1 MDKKTLDVL
10 NAVKERVSKNQAD
23 VRNEDQ
29 KLRETSSLDLE
40 TINAI
45 NDLDRQV
52 RNQTAQLEA
61 INKQSQSPGPILSTT
76 QFFNPEL
83 ALNEY
88 NMNGNSLATNSY
100 MAVRQ
105 MVGIIN
111 NHTPGVLQSIPGIN
125 QSGAGGTNTN
135 GTAVGLTAK
144 NGGLAGWWFWIM
156 ILHRI
161 QYFACNFSIK
171 CKDRKLKRAIEEYLV
186 SVVWSGWATIEKVGD
201 NYRVM
206 CATNI
211 KMNEFGEPDTWDAY
225 NRAYMWNNLQTNP
238 DKNTLAKDIKMTD
251 NMVLGQWRS
260 NGYNVW
266 FYVVAYLMNSVD
278 LLYLFWNKARLNK
291 TVILQIKGN
300 SSEAM
305 VEAQNF
311 LNPYQNVVT
320 VNSVGWLND
329 EGDKTGRVSLENKY
343 DIKDLSKGEETQYA
357 FSNFQTWT
365 NWWDKEIG
373 IRSAPVNLNTSR
385 SITDEIVPLTVE
397 IFKQQQDF
405 INCFEDFLAQIKEK
419 WGIQVDYDFLDN
431 IMIENL
437 DPANVS
443 SKAEGGNESEQ
454 KHNNGDP
461 QETGDA
467 R

>member
-1 MDKKTLDVL
+1 MKKSPEDVIKSLKSKINANNKDIEETDKKHR
-10 NAVKERVSKNQAD
+10 EQ
-23 VRNEDQ
+23 NE
-29 KLRETSSLDLE
+29 LYVEATN
-40 TINAI
+40 TI
-45 NDLDRQV
+45 NDLDAKLRKA
-52 RNQTAQLEA
+52 TAQLDA
-61 INKQSQSPGPILSTT
+61 FNKQVGNPGSTLSTT
-76 QFFNPEL
+76 QFFNPSL

-111 NHTPGVLQSIPGIN
+111 NNTPNVLQSIPGIN
-125 QSGAGGTNTN
+125 GSNAN
-135 GTAVGLTAK
+135 GSTPNGSAVGLTAK

-161 QYFACNFSIK
+161 QYFANNFSIK
-171 CKDRKLKRAIEEYLV
+171 CSDRKLKKAIEEYLT
-186 SVVWSGWATIEKVGD
+186 SVVWSGWATIEKVKD

-211 KMNEFGEPDTWDAY
+211 KMNEFGEPESWDAY

-238 DKNTLAKDIKMTD
+238 DKDTLAKNIKMND

-278 LLYLFWNKARLNK
+278 LLYLYWNKARLNK

-329 EGDKTGRVSLENKY
+329 EGEKSGRVSLENKY

-419 WGIQVDYDFLDN
+419 WGVEVTYDFLDN

-437 DPANVS
+437 NPATVA
-443 SKAEGGNESEQ
+443 SKGEGGNETEQ
-454 KHNNGDP
+454 KHNNGTAG
-461 QETGDA
+461 ETGGTE
-467 R
+467 